1 MRHIQIKILAIIVA
15 LLISVSS
22 YGQMQQ
28 VLKNGFVAATDSG
41 LYYLQDGF
49 NEWLNLGTIN
59 ANIYDNRF
67 IRNVDT
73 ITGVTFYEKEL
84 VCVGAGLSN
93 GSNGEDLNMW
103 INYYSHHITD
113 TVYVNLAGS
122 TETYNRKNI
131 NNKFKSGMVVFGVLE
146 SAGNN
151 ACNITCFNTDGN
163 RNGYYFLDNGDYDV
177 SRTRLATDNDTI
189 FVVASHNNI
198 LVKCKNTVISTGN
211 SNTEFTDNIN
221 ISGLHSRP
229 TDSHQICYNADD
241 DEFIIVSDSG
251 IVYSYDKTTLT
262 TLDTLDYSYRNSPLD
277 RIKSLEYNNGQI
289 MVIAISTDGKEDFA
303 VHSLSN
309 LTANDLYASA
319 YVSYQIL
326 DISRNKNQ
334 FILFNF
340 TPNETDY
347 NIISI
352 IKLDGTDEEYI
363 KPTSY
368 MADKTVFDLDYI
380 NYMP

>member
-1 MRHIQIKILAIIVA
+1 MRHILINILLILAFLGSFA
-15 LLISVSS
+15 
-22 YGQMQQ
+22 QNQQ

-113 TVYVNLAGS
+113 EVYVNLAGS

-131 NNKFKSGMVVFGVLE
+131 KNKFKSGMIVFGILE
-146 SAGNN
+146 SFGNN
-151 ACNITCFNTDGN
+151 SCNITCFNTGGN

-229 TDSHQICYNADD
+229 TDSHQICYNPDD
-241 DEFIIVSDSG
+241 DEFVIISDSG
-251 IVYSYDKTTLT
+251 IVYIYDKITLT
-262 TLDTLDYSYRNSPLD
+262 TVDTLSFPLAAHD
-277 RIKSLEYNNGQI
+277 IKDIKYLNGYYFIIAGLSTGQSQYLYKYDITTKTLTYIFNITNNLGNL
-289 MVIAISTDGKEDFA
+289 A
-303 VHSLSN
+303 VN
-309 LTANDLYASA
+309 PIENY
-319 YVSYQIL
+319 
-326 DISRNKNQ
+326 
-334 FILFNF
+334 ILFNYGGLF
-340 TPNETDY
+340 ILYDINGNLVKSPPNL
-347 NIISI
+347 I
-352 IKLDGTDEEYI
+352 
-363 KPTSY
+363 PRQ
-368 MADKTVFDLDYI
+368 VFDLDYI
-380 NYMP
+380 NYLPN